1 MLKINTRELVSDS
14 ISYFNVRNVPLALLR
29 LIQWTYSFLKYLI
42 TSSILRIVRLIF
54 GVLSIFLNVSIVME
68 VLLLVFGVLFSNNNC
83 QTK

>member
-54 GVLSIFLNVSIVME
+54 GVLSIFFKRKYCNG
-68 VLLLVFGVLFSNNNC
+68 GVITSVWCFI
-83 QTK
+83 QQ